1 VEGGRLL
8 TDLLILEDSACGRIC
23 QANLFAAGSP
33 DDGPSTS
40 CLLDELID
48 NIHHILPGIVT
59 AAADELKREGR
70 DALIGPEASDSDR
83 LVGP

>member
-1 VEGGRLL
+1 
-8 TDLLILEDSACGRIC
+8 LLIHEYSACGRIC
-23 QANLFAAGSP
+23 QANFFAAGRP

-59 AAADELKREGR
+59 AAADELKGKGR
-70 DALIGPEASDSDR
+70 DALFGPEASDSDR